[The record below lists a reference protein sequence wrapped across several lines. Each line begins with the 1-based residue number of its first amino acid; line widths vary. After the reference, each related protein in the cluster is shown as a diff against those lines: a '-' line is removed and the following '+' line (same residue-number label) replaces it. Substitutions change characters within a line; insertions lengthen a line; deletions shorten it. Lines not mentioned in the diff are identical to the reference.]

1 MVDLV
6 KIRKKA
12 KEKAQET
19 AGDQQPA
26 PAPPAAVTSPDPEP
40 EIAEPEQPVA
50 PEREQPVVPQ
60 PVETARSEPSRAA
73 APKKKGKTP
82 EPKSKTAVESKT
94 EDGALESTPA
104 SAAGTVAHTST
115 KLETFKNQAGTQ
127 RFGTDA
133 AAADSSDE
141 ALRELLTFSLASEN
155 YAIDIESIVEITP
168 PREVTRIPNAEA
180 SVIGI
185 ISLRGTIVTVL
196 DLRQILGHSPLTGGG
211 EDARIIVLER
221 KGQTSGILV
230 DRVFRV
236 AKVGP
241 REIESH
247 PVVSPAEHDAAIEG
261 VFHHKGVLTIVLNLE
276 RLLKS

>member
-12 KEKAQET
+12 KEAQ
-19 AGDQQPA
+19 Q
-26 PAPPAAVTSPDPEP
+26 APPAAEPQPVPAPPSGVASPDPEP
-40 EIAEPEQPVA
+40 EV
-50 PEREQPVVPQ
+50 PEREQKTAPQ
-60 PVETARSEPSRAA
+60 PVEPTVPGPSKPA

-82 EPKSKTAVESKT
+82 EPKPESPVESKP
-94 EDGALESTPA
+94 EAGAPESEAAAP
-104 SAAGTVAHTST
+104 SAEAHT
-115 KLETFKNQAGTQ
+115 KLEEFKNQAGTQ
-127 RFGTDA
+127 RFGEEEA
-133 AAADSSDE
+133 AAGSTDE
-141 ALRELLTFSLASEN
+141 ALRELLTFSLAGEN
-155 YAIDIESIVEITP
+155 YAIDIENIIEITP
-168 PREVTRIPNAEA
+168 PREVTRIPNADA

-196 DLRQILGHSPLTGGG
+196 DLRQMLGHPPLDGGG

-247 PVVSPAEHDAAIEG
+247 PVVSPAEHNAAIEG
-261 VFHHKGVLTIVLNLE
+261 VFHHKEVLTIVLNLE
-276 RLLKS
+276 RLLNS